1 MTASLTCAFHNL
13 MPEANNHFSECTLK
27 HLPLSQ
33 ITGVDPDLQKLL
45 SEHAINLPVSVNQN
59 DWPSPVILAFL
70 HTHPICVRKLSDGY
84 KCIGGIRQFKL
95 AQSLPNSG
103 RIEVPVIVFPTRL
116 PAEKKASLFAAE
128 LFLPAAIFRMKN
140 RDARML
146 AKAWANLKSSILP
159 GLMDFGKAMQVDP
172 RSIAQRTPPQK

>member
-1 MTASLTCAFHNL
+1 MS
-13 MPEANNHFSECTLK
+13 EVNNHFSECKLE

-45 SEHAINLPVSVNQN
+45 SEHTINLPVSVNHN
-59 DWPSPVILAFL
+59 DWPTPVILAFL
-70 HTHPICVRKLSDGY
+70 YANPICVRKLSDGY
-84 KCIGGIRQFKL
+84 KCIGGLRQFKL

-103 RIEVPVIVFPTRL
+103 QIEVPVIVFPTRL
-116 PAEKKASLFAAE
+116 SVEKKASLFAAE

-140 RDARML
+140 RDARIL
-146 AKAWANLKSSILP
+146 NKAWANLKSSNLP

-172 RSIAQRTPPQK
+172 RSIAQRTPVKNDT

>member
-1 MTASLTCAFHNL
+1 MSEIA
-13 MPEANNHFSECTLK
+13 NHFSECKLE

-33 ITGVDPDLQKLL
+33 ITGVDLDLQKLL
-45 SEHAINLPVSVNQN
+45 SQHAINLPVSVNHN
-59 DWPSPVILAFL
+59 DWPTPVILAFL

-128 LFLPAAIFRMKN
+128 LFLTAAIFRMRN
-140 RDARML
+140 RDARIL
-146 AKAWANLKSSILP
+146 TKAWSNLKSSNLP

-172 RSIAQRTPPQK
+172 RSLTQRTPPKNDT